1 MTQINTNND
10 QILSDVNSEIKV
22 IASLVA
28 NILTDE
34 FGNEFL
40 TKLNFARKALEKY
53 YIDNSYRSLEDVINK
68 FSEFNPYW
76 TVRLIRAYTLY
87 FHFANVVEHI
97 YRIDDLS
104 SNNYSIE
111 NLNSKLENLLN
122 YKSNLPNNLIDLV
135 DIKLV
140 FTAHPTEAARPE
152 ILNQINELHKII
164 KVRHDER
171 LKGVPFSKLSYQEE
185 LKESAKIIIQTDELR
200 QLKPCLL
207 YTSPS
212 PRDLSTSRMPSSA

>member
-28 NILTDE
+28 IILTDE

-40 TKLNFARKALEKY
+40 AKLNTARKALEKY

-87 FHFANVVEHI
+87 FHLSLIHI
-97 YRIDDLS
+97 
-104 SNNYSIE
+104 
-111 NLNSKLENLLN
+111 
-122 YKSNLPNNLIDLV
+122 
-135 DIKLV
+135 
-140 FTAHPTEAARPE
+140 
-152 ILNQINELHKII
+152 
-164 KVRHDER
+164 
-171 LKGVPFSKLSYQEE
+171 
-185 LKESAKIIIQTDELR
+185 
-200 QLKPCLL
+200 
-207 YTSPS
+207 
-212 PRDLSTSRMPSSA
+212 

>member
-28 NILTDE
+28 IILTDE

-40 TKLNFARKALEKY
+40 AKLNTARKALEKY

-122 YKSNLPNNLIDLV
+122 NKSNLPI
-135 DIKLV
+135 V
-140 FTAHPTEAARPE
+140 FKSIA
-152 ILNQINELHKII
+152 
-164 KVRHDER
+164 
-171 LKGVPFSKLSYQEE
+171 LK
-185 LKESAKIIIQTDELR
+185 
-200 QLKPCLL
+200 
-207 YTSPS
+207 
-212 PRDLSTSRMPSSA
+212 